1 MWWFLPFHF
10 ANGVWHRGLFSTQEV
25 VDPLGTWYWTGST
38 KTGVNHGVMGTTGLE
53 WTTVWWGP
61 QDWSGPQEGVENL
74 EGVETLRVLKTL
86 RVVKTLRV
94 LKTLRV
100 MNHLGN
106 WKTGTQKK
114 ENSWK
119 SCTLD
124 TLKFRICELRKF
136 LKSTLTFESKIWNGK
151 ISIFILF
158 SWRKVERFLS
168 SFLHVML
175 VSLIDQFQSII

>member
-1 MWWFLPFHF
+1 MVPTVSLRERRLTPGTLLNPGGCWSTWDLVLD
-10 ANGVWHRGLFSTQEV
+10 GVHK
-25 VDPLGTWYWTGST
+25 LG
-38 KTGVNHGVMGTTGLE
+38 

-61 QDWSGPQEGVENL
+61 QDWSGPQCDEDHKTGVDHLRVLKPWGCWNL
-74 EGVETLRVLKTL
+74 EGV
-86 RVVKTLRV
+86 
-94 LKTLRV
+94 
-100 MNHLGN
+100 NHLGN

-124 TLKFRICELRKF
+124 TLKFRICELRKL